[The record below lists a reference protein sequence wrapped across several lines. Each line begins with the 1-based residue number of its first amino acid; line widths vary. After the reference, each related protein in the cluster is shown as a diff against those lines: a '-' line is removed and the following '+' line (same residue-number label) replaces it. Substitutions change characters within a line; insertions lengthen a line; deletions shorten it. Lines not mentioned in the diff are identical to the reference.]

1 MNHISDPESLAAE
14 PSASGEESTE
24 LDRAIKSSKILIVD
38 DQMVVRKLIEF
49 YLTAGGYNNLIF
61 AEDGD
66 DALAAI
72 EAEAPD
78 LVILDLQMPRMGG
91 FEVCERLR
99 GNADY
104 HMLPILVQTAADSAE
119 DRARIFEAGAT
130 DMVGKPINDAEL
142 RARVGIHLQNR
153 HMLNQLSVY
162 RESMERELSIA
173 REMQSGIMPTD
184 RHLQKLKDMY
194 GIDVQSH
201 FRTCDALG
209 GDMWSAWPIDTRRMG
224 FMIVDFTG
232 HGVVASLNTFRFQSL
247 TMSAGF
253 LDGGDQTKY
262 IEKLTR
268 RLHSMLSIGQFA
280 TAIGSFIDFQED
292 ELRYVGAAGPKPFI
306 VDPGGKTGR
315 FLASEGRPLGMMR
328 EASYEERVVPFPIG
342 SALFLYSDALTET
355 PDMVNPVYDD
365 DRIAMALAGGL
376 GSEFSPFDALL
387 ADFNERAPGALDD
400 DLTMVMLSRPDGETG
415 DDQ

>member
-1 MNHISDPESLAAE
+1 MNHIRDPESLTAE
-14 PSASGEESTE
+14 ETLSDGEDSD
-24 LDRAIKSSKILIVD
+24 LDRAIKASKILIVD

-49 YLTAGGYNNLIF
+49 YLTAGGYSNLIF

-66 DALAAI
+66 DALEAI
-72 EAEAPD
+72 EAETPD

-91 FEVCERLR
+91 FEVCEKLR
-99 GNADY
+99 ANPDY
-104 HMLPILVQTAADSAE
+104 KMLPILVQTAADSAE

-173 REMQSGIMPTD
+173 RDMQHGIMPTD
-184 RHLQKLKDMY
+184 WHRQKLKQMY
-194 GIDVQSH
+194 GIDIQSH
-201 FRTCDALG
+201 FQTCDALG

-247 TMSAGF
+247 TMSSGY
-253 LDGGDQTKY
+253 LDGGDQTEY
-262 IEKLTR
+262 IEKLNR

-280 TAIGSFIDFQED
+280 TAIGRFIDFQENVV
-292 ELRYVGAAGPKPFI
+292 RYVGAAGPKPFLI
-306 VDPGGKTGR
+306 EPGGTAGR
-315 FLASEGRPLGMMR
+315 FLASEGRPLGMTR
-328 EASYEERVVPFPIG
+328 EATYEERAVPFPPG
-342 SALFLYSDALTET
+342 SSLFLYSDALTET

-365 DRIAMALAGGL
+365 DRIAMALTGGL
-376 GSEFSPFDALL
+376 DSDLSTFDALR
-387 ADFNERAPGALDD
+387 ADFIERAPGPLDD
-400 DLTMVMLSRPDGETG
+400 DLTLVMLSRPEDGQADEG
-415 DDQ
+415 

>member
-1 MNHISDPESLAAE
+1 M
-14 PSASGEESTE
+14 
-24 LDRAIKSSKILIVD
+24 DRAIKSFKILIVD

-78 LVILDLQMPRMGG
+78 LVILDLQMPRMGS

-99 GNADY
+99 GNADFQ
-104 HMLPILVQTAADSAE
+104 MLPILVQTAADSAE

-209 GDMWSAWPIDTRRMG
+209 GDMWSAWPIDIRRMG

-247 TMSAGF
+247 TMSAG
-253 LDGGDQTKY
+253 LADGGDQTKY
-262 IEKLTR
+262 IEKLNR
-268 RLHSMLSIGQFA
+268 RLHSMLFIGQFA
-280 TAIGSFIDFQED
+280 TAIGGFIDFHED
-292 ELRYVGAAGPKPFI
+292 ELRYVGAASPKPFI
-306 VDPGGKTGR
+306 VDSGGKTGR
-315 FLASEGRPLGMMR
+315 FLASEGRPFWMTR
-328 EASYEERVVPFPIG
+328 EASYEERVVPFPPG

-355 PDMVNPVYDD
+355 PDIVNPVYDD
-365 DRIAMALAGGL
+365 DRIAMALTDEL
-376 GSEFSPFDALL
+376 GSELSPFDALL
-387 ADFNERAPGALDD
+387 ADFNERAPDALDD

>member
-38 DQMVVRKLIEF
+38 DQMVVRKLIEL

-66 DALAAI
+66 DSLVAI
-72 EAEAPD
+72 QAKAPD

-104 HMLPILVQTAADSAE
+104 QMLPIPVQTAADSAE

-162 RESMERELSIA
+162 RESIERELSIA
-173 REMQSGIMPTD
+173 R
-184 RHLQKLKDMY
+184 
-194 GIDVQSH
+194 
-201 FRTCDALG
+201 
-209 GDMWSAWPIDTRRMG
+209 
-224 FMIVDFTG
+224 
-232 HGVVASLNTFRFQSL
+232 
-247 TMSAGF
+247 
-253 LDGGDQTKY
+253 
-262 IEKLTR
+262 
-268 RLHSMLSIGQFA
+268 
-280 TAIGSFIDFQED
+280 
-292 ELRYVGAAGPKPFI
+292 
-306 VDPGGKTGR
+306 
-315 FLASEGRPLGMMR
+315 
-328 EASYEERVVPFPIG
+328 
-342 SALFLYSDALTET
+342 
-355 PDMVNPVYDD
+355 
-365 DRIAMALAGGL
+365 
-376 GSEFSPFDALL
+376 
-387 ADFNERAPGALDD
+387 
-400 DLTMVMLSRPDGETG
+400 
-415 DDQ
+415 

>member
-1 MNHISDPESLAAE
+1 MNHISDPESLAVE

-24 LDRAIKSSKILIVD
+24 PDRAIKSPKILIVD
-38 DQMVVRKLIEF
+38 DQIVVRKLIEF

-104 HMLPILVQTAADSAE
+104 QMLPILVQTAADSAE

-162 RESMERELSIA
+162 RESIERELSIA
-173 REMQSGIMPTD
+173 R
-184 RHLQKLKDMY
+184 
-194 GIDVQSH
+194 
-201 FRTCDALG
+201 
-209 GDMWSAWPIDTRRMG
+209 
-224 FMIVDFTG
+224 
-232 HGVVASLNTFRFQSL
+232 
-247 TMSAGF
+247 
-253 LDGGDQTKY
+253 
-262 IEKLTR
+262 
-268 RLHSMLSIGQFA
+268 
-280 TAIGSFIDFQED
+280 
-292 ELRYVGAAGPKPFI
+292 
-306 VDPGGKTGR
+306 
-315 FLASEGRPLGMMR
+315 
-328 EASYEERVVPFPIG
+328 
-342 SALFLYSDALTET
+342 
-355 PDMVNPVYDD
+355 
-365 DRIAMALAGGL
+365 
-376 GSEFSPFDALL
+376 
-387 ADFNERAPGALDD
+387 
-400 DLTMVMLSRPDGETG
+400 
-415 DDQ
+415 